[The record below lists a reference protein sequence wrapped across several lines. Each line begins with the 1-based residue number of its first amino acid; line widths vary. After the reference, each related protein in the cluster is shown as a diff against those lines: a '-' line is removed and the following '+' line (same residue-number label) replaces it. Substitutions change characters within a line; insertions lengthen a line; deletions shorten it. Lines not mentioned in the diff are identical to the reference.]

1 MTPNK
6 PTGHLSEIDREK
18 SIDRA
23 PTRANDQALTVA
35 PLIVGPTSLSVASKT
50 QILNYQEYNLELIEE
65 MLESSLVLKEDW
77 HRLSEEVRNHIL
89 QARDEDVAL
98 ALLTEYKLLTPYQ
111 VDRIKAGTTYGL
123 VLGNYRVLERIGAGG
138 MGVVFRGEHTLLR
151 RTVAIKVLPLS
162 RDQDIRLLM
171 RFQAEMRMVAT
182 LQHPN
187 IVAATDAG
195 SITSREPNLPVL
207 HYLVME
213 YVPGRDLEQLV
224 EADGPLDPTLAC
236 EYIYQIAGALSEAHT
251 HNLVHRDIKPS
262 NILVTDK
269 GVAKLLDFGLA
280 QNFQNQ
286 LTEPGSLLGTVD
298 YMAPEQAQ
306 DARNVDI
313 RADIYGLG
321 GTLYWCL
328 TGKTPFTSQG
338 SVTEQLNRR
347 MTEPPPRLRE
357 KRPEISTDLD
367 AVVSR
372 MMAPRADDR
381 FQTPQAVMRA
391 LAPHI
396 RSDRSIRVPT
406 GGTNVADAVWAMAAA
421 DQPLPGAQRV
431 LIVDDDPAIS
441 NLCQA
446 VIEDENTVCDL
457 ADKAEKALQMV
468 QAERYSLILLDVVM
482 PDQSGA
488 ELLPK
493 LRQSANCADSRIL
506 MMSGLASP
514 DEMGRLLLDG
524 ADDFLAKPFSPM
536 QLQTRVK
543 AALALREAHSRAD
556 LLRLHLS
563 TLSADLERN
572 LEASDAMI
580 RQSRMALVQ
589 ALCHL
594 VQFRTNETDGHLRRV
609 PLYCRMLAQEA
620 AKFGDFKN
628 VITPAFIQDLEK
640 AAPLH
645 DIGFIALPDHILQK
659 PGKLDDDERIIMQ
672 SHTIIGSQLLHRV
685 AEAYGRRAGSF
696 LYFAVDVIRHHHEAY
711 DGSGYPDRLVGDA
724 IPLSARIVA
733 LADVYDARRSR
744 RAYRPALPH
753 AITMQIIVESG
764 KTRFDPRILEAF
776 RRCAHEFERIYNEI
790 PD

>member
-1 MTPNK
+1 MGHPLPIPRQPSITP
-6 PTGHLSEIDREK
+6 PLAVSPLYTPPATAA
-18 SIDRA
+18 A
-23 PTRANDQALTVA
+23 PAAQTQAM
-35 PLIVGPTSLSVASKT
+35 
-50 QILNYQEYNLELIEE
+50 NYLDYNSELIKE
-65 MLESSLVLKEDW
+65 MLQSALVLGEDW
-77 HRLSEEVRNHIL
+77 HQISDEVRNKIL
-89 QARDEDVAL
+89 QARDEESAL
-98 ALLTEYKLLTPYQ
+98 KLLVEHGLLTPYQ
-111 VDRIKAGTTYGL
+111 CDRIRAGTTYGL

-151 RTVAIKVLPLS
+151 RGVAIKVLPLS
-162 RDQDIRLLM
+162 RDQDPRLLL
-171 RFQAEMRMVAT
+171 RFRAEMRVVAA
-182 LQHPN
+182 LQHPH

-195 SITSREPNLPVL
+195 HISSLEPNLPVL

-213 YVPGRDLEQLV
+213 YVPGQNLEQLV
-224 EADGPLDPTLAC
+224 EATGPIEPAKAC
-236 EYIYQIAGALSEAHT
+236 EYIHQIAGALAEAHT

-298 YMAPEQAQ
+298 YMAPEQAH
-306 DARNVDI
+306 DPRNVDI
-313 RADIYGLG
+313 RADIFGLG

-328 TGKTPFTSQG
+328 TGCNPFSAQG
-338 SVTEQLNRR
+338 TVAEQLNRR
-347 MTEPPPRLRE
+347 MNEPPPSVRV
-357 KRPEISTDLD
+357 KRPEVSADLD
-367 AVVSR
+367 AVIAR
-372 MMAPRADDR
+372 MMANRADDR

-391 LAPHI
+391 LAPHVRVQ
-396 RSDRSIRVPT
+396 RSTRVETPAS
-406 GGTNVADAVWAMAAA
+406 GGISEAVWALSEA
-421 DQPLPGAQRV
+421 DQPRSETQRV
-431 LIVDDDPAIS
+431 LIVDDDPAILG
-441 NLCQA
+441 LCQA
-446 VIEDENTVCDL
+446 VIQDDGTICDVA
-457 ADKAEKALQMV
+457 ADAAKALEV
-468 QAERYSLILLDVVM
+468 VHINSYGLILLDVVM
-482 PDQSGA
+482 PGMTGA
-488 ELLPK
+488 ELLPQ
-493 LRQSANCADSRIL
+493 LRQTPNCRDARIL

-514 DEMGRLLLDG
+514 EEMGRLLLDG

-543 AALALREAHSRAD
+543 AALDLREAHTRAD
-556 LLRLHLS
+556 LLRHHLN

-572 LEASDAMI
+572 LETSDAMM

-609 PLYCRMLAQEA
+609 PMYCRLLAQEA
-620 AKFGDFKN
+620 VKCRDFALQ
-628 VITPAFIQDLEK
+628 ITPAFVQDLEK

-672 SHTIIGSQLLHRV
+672 SHTVIGAQLLRRV
-685 AEAYGRRAGSF
+685 ADAYGRRAGSF
-696 LYFAVDVIRHHHEAY
+696 LYTAVDVVRHHHESY
-711 DGSGYPDRLVGDA
+711 DGTGYPDRLAGDA

-753 AITMQIIVESG
+753 GTTMQVILESG
-764 KTRFDPRILEAF
+764 RNRFDPRLLEAF
-776 RRCAHEFERIYNEI
+776 RHCAPEFERVFSQI

>member
-1 MTPNK
+1 M
-6 PTGHLSEIDREK
+6 
-18 SIDRA
+18 DRA
-23 PTRANDQALTVA
+23 PLRPHQHQTITPPPVIATAISAVPA
-35 PLIVGPTSLSVASKT
+35 AKT
-50 QILNYQEYNLELIEE
+50 QVMNYHDYNLELIKE
-65 MLESSLVLKEDW
+65 MLEGSLVLKEDW
-77 HRLSEEVRNHIL
+77 HQLSEEDRNHIL
-89 QARDEDVAL
+89 SARDEDTAL
-98 ALLTEYKLLTPYQ
+98 RRLAEHNLLTTYQ

-138 MGVVFRGEHTLLR
+138 MGVVFRGEHALLR
-151 RTVAIKVLPLS
+151 RIVAIKVLPLS
-162 RDQDIRLLM
+162 RDQDVRLLM

-195 SITSREPNLPVL
+195 SITNLEPNLPVL

-224 EADGPLDPTLAC
+224 EMDGPLEPAIAC
-236 EYIYQIAGALSEAHT
+236 EYIHQIASALSEAST

-262 NILVTDK
+262 NILVTEK

-298 YMAPEQAQ
+298 YMAPEQAR
-306 DARNVDI
+306 DPRNVDI

-328 TGKTPFTSQG
+328 TGKTPFVAQG
-338 SVTEQLNRR
+338 SVAEQLNRR
-347 MTEPPPRLRE
+347 LTEPSPSLRE
-357 KRPEISTDLD
+357 KRPEISSDLD
-367 AVVSR
+367 AVVRR
-372 MMAPRADDR
+372 MMAPKVDDR

-396 RSDRSIRVPT
+396 RVDRNARLPAPGNNAVT
-406 GGTNVADAVWAMAAA
+406 EAVWALADA
-421 DQPLPGAQRV
+421 DQPMTNMQRV
-431 LIVDDDPAIS
+431 LIVDDDPAILG
-441 NLCQA
+441 LCQA
-446 VIEDENTVCDL
+446 VIQDDNTVCDVAEN
-457 ADKAEKALQMV
+457 ADQALQAV
-468 QAERYSLILLDVVM
+468 QRQRYGLILLDVVM
-482 PDQSGA
+482 PGQTGA
-488 ELLPK
+488 ELLPN
-493 LRQSANCADSRIL
+493 LRQSANCTNTRIL
-506 MMSGLASP
+506 MMSGLASA

-536 QLQTRVK
+536 QLQTRVR
-543 AALALREAHSRAD
+543 AALDLREAHGRAE
-556 LLRLHLS
+556 LLRHHLS

-572 LEASDAMI
+572 LETSDAMI

-609 PLYCRMLAQEA
+609 PMYSRVLAQEA
-620 AKFGDFKN
+620 AKCRDFSSM
-628 VITPAFIQDLEK
+628 ITPGFVQDLER

-645 DIGFIALPDHILQK
+645 DIGFIALPDHVLQK

-672 SHTIIGSQLLHRV
+672 SHTVIGAQLLHRV
-685 AEAYGRRAGSF
+685 AEAHGRRSGSF
-696 LYFAVDVIRHHHEAY
+696 LYTAVEVIRHHHEAY
-711 DGSGYPDRLVGDA
+711 DGSGYPDRLAGDA
-724 IPLSARIVA
+724 IPLTARIVA

-744 RAYRPALPH
+744 RTYRPALPH
-753 AITMQIIVESG
+753 DTTMQIILESG
-764 KTRFDPRILEAF
+764 RARFDPRILDAF
-776 RRCAHEFERIYNEI
+776 RRCSHEFERIYNEV